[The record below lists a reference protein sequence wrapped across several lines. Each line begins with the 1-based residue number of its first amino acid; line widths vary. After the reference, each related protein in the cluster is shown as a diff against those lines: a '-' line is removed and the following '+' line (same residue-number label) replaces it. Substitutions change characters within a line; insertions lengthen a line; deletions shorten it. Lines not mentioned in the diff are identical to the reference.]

1 VSDEGR
7 RESEQSHGW
16 CSLRLRFDDR
26 ELSLLRGAEQ
36 IRGVSLAR
44 TPRPDVLRTAL
55 NLAKAGHKLGQATPG
70 ASITLDESEVVLLLE
85 AARFATD
92 EVQWAARASDAPHTP
107 RRDAVLT
114 AYPELVD
121 KGVWR
126 SFGLG
131 RELEALAGRLQ
142 SALASTAQ

>member
-1 VSDEGR
+1 VSDER
-7 RESEQSHGW
+7 HRELEQSHGW

-26 ELSLLRGAEQ
+26 ELFLLKGAEQ
-36 IRGVSLAR
+36 IRGVSLAH

-55 NLAKAGHKLGQATPG
+55 NLAKAGHKLAQATPG
-70 ASITLDESEVVLLLE
+70 ASISLGESEVVLLLE

-92 EVQWAARASDAPHTP
+92 EVQWAARANDGPDSP
-107 RRDAVLT
+107 RRDAVLN

-126 SFGLG
+126 SFGLA
-131 RELEALAGRLQ
+131 RELEALAVRLQ
-142 SALASTAQ
+142 TALASAAQ

>member
-1 VSDEGR
+1 MSDERR
-7 RESEQSHGW
+7 REPEQSQGW
-16 CSLRLRFDDR
+16 CSLRLRFDER
-26 ELSLLRGAEQ
+26 ELGLLRGAEQ
-36 IRGVSLAR
+36 IRGASLAH

-55 NLAKAGHKLGQATPG
+55 NLAKAGHKLVQATPG
-70 ASITLDESEVVLLLE
+70 ASISLDESEVVLLLE

-92 EVQWAARASDAPHTP
+92 EVQWAARANDGPDTP

-126 SFGLG
+126 SFGLA
-131 RELEALAGRLQ
+131 RELEALAARLQ
-142 SALASTAQ
+142 TALASTAQ

>member
-1 VSDEGR
+1 MSDER
-7 RESEQSHGW
+7 SEQSHGW

-26 ELSLLRGAEQ
+26 ELGLLRGAEQ
-36 IRGVSLAR
+36 VRGVSLAR
-44 TPRPDVLRTAL
+44 TPRPDVLRSAL
-55 NLAKAGHKLGQATPG
+55 NLAKAGHKLAQATPG
-70 ASITLDESEVVLLLE
+70 TSITLDEGEVVLLLE

-92 EVQWAARASDAPHTP
+92 EVQWAARANDGPATP

-126 SFGLG
+126 SFGLA
-131 RELEALAGRLQ
+131 RELEALAARLQ
-142 SALASTAQ
+142 TALASTAQ